1 MFLPEYT
8 NKLQIITAGLLVL
21 LIGCNRPVT
30 QDNSGRTDSV
40 SIVASPAKRVEQ
52 YPFQQIIQGKKA
64 DLYYL
69 KNKNGIKAAITNF
82 GGRLVSLFVPDRDG
96 KMVDV
101 VLGFNSLQEYIDAKE
116 PYFGATI
123 GRYGNRIAN
132 GKFMLNEQT
141 YSLSVNNG
149 PNTLH
154 GGKGGFQGK
163 VWDAIQTDSSSLV
176 LSYISKDGEEGFPG
190 NLDVKVLYTL
200 TEDNG
205 LKIVYVAKTDKETV
219 VNLTNHAFF
228 NLYGEGSGPVTDHIL
243 MVNADRYTPVDS
255 TLIPLGKNEK
265 VAGSPFDFR
274 TPVAIGERINDKNVQ
289 LQYGLGYDHN
299 FVLNRKAKGLQFAAS
314 VLGPQTRK
322 FMEVYTEEPGLQ
334 FYSGNFLKG
343 DDEGKSGKAYDHRHA
358 FCLETQHF
366 PDSPNQPAFPSTI
379 LKPEQTYKT
388 SSLYKFSV
396 KK

>member
-1 MFLPEYT
+1 MFLPDYT
-8 NKLQIITAGLLVL
+8 SKLQIIIAGILVAL
-21 LIGCNRPVT
+21 TGCNRPVI
-30 QDNSGRTDSV
+30 QDNSGSTDSV
-40 SIVASPAKRVEQ
+40 SIVTSPAKRVKQ
-52 YPFQQIIQGKKA
+52 YPFQQIIDGKKA

-69 KNKNGIKAAITNF
+69 KNKHGMKAAITNF
-82 GGRLVSLFVPDRDG
+82 GGRLVSLFVPDREG

-132 GKFMLNEQT
+132 GKFILNEQT

-163 VWDAIQTDSSSLV
+163 VWDATQTDSSSLV

-205 LKIVYVAKTDKETV
+205 LKIVYVAKADKETV

-228 NLYGEGSGPVTDHIL
+228 NLNGEGSGPVTDHIL

-265 VAGSPFDFR
+265 VANSPFDFR
-274 TPVAIGERINDKNVQ
+274 TPLAIGKRINDKNVQ

-299 FVLNRKAKGLQFAAS
+299 FVLNRKAKGMQFAAS
-314 VLGPQTRK
+314 VLGPQTGI

-343 DDEGKSGKAYDHRHA
+343 MDEGKSGKSYDYRHA

-366 PDSPNQPAFPSTI
+366 PDSPNQPAFPSTT

-388 SSLYKFSV
+388 SSVYKFSV
-396 KK
+396 KR